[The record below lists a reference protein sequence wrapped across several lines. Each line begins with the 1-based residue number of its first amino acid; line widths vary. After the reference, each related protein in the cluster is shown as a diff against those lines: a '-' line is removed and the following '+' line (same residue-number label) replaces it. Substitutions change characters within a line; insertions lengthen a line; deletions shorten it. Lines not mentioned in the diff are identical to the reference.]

1 MFLGRRWSA
10 GRPLIADGL
19 IAVAVAGVS
28 AFAYLAGARRHAIPG
43 LGWADYAGLAVAV
56 GAMTVRRRWPR
67 QALVVTTA
75 AIIAYTWERTDRHP
89 LLILAAGMCAYTMAT
104 RGTRRDTWLSFAGC
118 GVALY
123 LGDVLS
129 GRYPP
134 FTAAT
139 IPVLTFVGMATAFGD
154 ATRNRRAYLAEVEE
168 RARRAEQTRED
179 EARRRVIQE
188 RLRIAREL
196 HDVVAHHIAVINVQA
211 GAASHLLDRRP
222 EQVRPALDHIRHAG
236 DTVLKELASIVGV
249 LRQSDDP
256 DAGTEPTRG
265 LARLPELLDTVTA
278 AGLVVRFQQAGS
290 ERELPAMVDLAAYR
304 IVQEALTNAH
314 KYGTGDAE
322 LTVTYTR
329 EGVEIEATNPARIN
343 PDKSGSGYGIVGMR
357 ERAAAADGTL
367 TTYEKAGFFHVKAQ
381 LPAPIEGS

>member
-1 MFLGRRWSA
+1 MFAR
-10 GRPLIADGL
+10 RPLLADA
-19 IAVAVAGVS
+19 AVAVALTVM
-28 AFAYLAGARRHAIPG
+28 AVVAYLAGATHQGMRPLDRG
-43 LGWADYAGLAVAV
+43 DVGGAVIALV
-56 GAMTVRRRWPR
+56 AMTVRRRWPR
-67 QALVVTTA
+67 EALVMATA
-75 AIIAYTWERTDRHP
+75 AIIAHSWTHEGRHP
-89 LLILAAGMCAYTMAT
+89 LLILAAGMCAYTTAT
-104 RGTRRDTWLSFAGC
+104 RSSRRDTWLTFAGC

-129 GRYPP
+129 GRFPLL
-134 FTAAT
+134 TAAT
-139 IPVLTFVGMATAFGD
+139 LPVLTFIGMATAFGD

-168 RARRAEQTRED
+168 RARHAEQTRED

-222 EQVRPALDHIRHAG
+222 EQVRSALDHIRHAG

-256 DAGTEPTRG
+256 DAMTEPTRG
-265 LARLPELLDTVTA
+265 LARLPELLDTMTA
-278 AGLVVRFQQAGS
+278 AGLAVRFQQSGA
-290 ERELPAMVDLAAYR
+290 ERELPAVVDLAAYR

-314 KYGTGDAE
+314 KYGTGQAV

-329 EGVEIEATNPARIN
+329 EGVTIIATNDVTKN
-343 PDKSGSGYGIVGMR
+343 TDKVGSGYGIVGMR

-367 TTYEKAGFFHVKAQ
+367 RAYGKEGFFVVEAE
-381 LPAPIEGS
+381 LPAPIEAP

>member
-1 MFLGRRWSA
+1 MFAR
-10 GRPLIADGL
+10 RPLLADA
-19 IAVAVAGVS
+19 AVAVAVTALAAVG
-28 AFAYLAGARRHAIPG
+28 YLAGARHQGMRPLTWG
-43 LGWADYAGLAVAV
+43 DYAGVAIALV
-56 GAMTVRRRWPR
+56 LMAVRRRWPW
-67 QALVVTTA
+67 QALVVA
-75 AIIAYTWERTDRHP
+75 VAGIIAHTWTHTGRHP

-104 RGTRRDTWLSFAGC
+104 RSSRRDTWLTFAGC

-123 LGDVLS
+123 LGDVIS
-129 GRYPP
+129 GRYPLL
-134 FTAAT
+134 TAAT
-139 IPVLTFVGMATAFGD
+139 IPVVTFIGMATAFGD

-256 DAGTEPTRG
+256 DARTEPTRG

-278 AGLVVRFQQAGS
+278 AGLTVKFRQSGA
-290 ERELPAMVDLAAYR
+290 ERELPAVVDLAAFR

-314 KYGTGDAE
+314 RYGMGEVT

-329 EGVEIEATNPARIN
+329 AGVTITSTNDVAKNI
-343 PDKSGSGYGIVGMR
+343 DKVGSGYGIVGMR

-367 TTYEKAGFFHVKAQ
+367 TTYGKDGIFMVKAE
-381 LPAPIEGS
+381 LPAPIEAT

>member
-1 MFLGRRWSA
+1 MIAARRLLA
-10 GRPLIADGL
+10 GHPILADGL
-19 IAVAVAGVS
+19 TALAVTAVSVAGYTAAAMKAPVRPLNWADVAGLGVAVV
-28 AFAYLAGARRHAIPG
+28 
-43 LGWADYAGLAVAV
+43 
-56 GAMTVRRRWPR
+56 AMTLRRTWPR
-67 QALVVTTA
+67 AMLFVATTA
-75 AIIAYTWERTDRHP
+75 MIAHAWTHQGRHP
-89 LLILAAGMCAYTMAT
+89 LLIIAAGVCAYTTAT
-104 RGTRRDTWLSFAGC
+104 RNSRRTTWLTFAGC
-118 GVALY
+118 VVTLY

-129 GRYPP
+129 GNFPLL
-134 FTAAT
+134 TAAT
-139 IPVLTFVGMATAFGD
+139 IPVVTFVGMATAFGD

-168 RARRAEQTRED
+168 RAQRAEQTREE

-256 DAGTEPTRG
+256 DAVTEPTRG
-265 LARLPELLDTVTA
+265 LARLPELLETVTA
-278 AGLVVRFQQAGS
+278 AGLVVRFRQAGA
-290 ERELPAMVDLAAYR
+290 ERGLPAVVDLAAYR
-304 IVQEALTNAH
+304 ITQEALTNAH
-314 KYGTGDAE
+314 KYGMGDAE
-322 LTVTYTR
+322 LAVTYTR
-329 EGVEIEATNPARIN
+329 EGVHIEATNATRIN

-367 TTYEKAGFFHVKAQ
+367 IAYEKAGFFFLKAE
-381 LPAPIEGS
+381 LPAPIEGT